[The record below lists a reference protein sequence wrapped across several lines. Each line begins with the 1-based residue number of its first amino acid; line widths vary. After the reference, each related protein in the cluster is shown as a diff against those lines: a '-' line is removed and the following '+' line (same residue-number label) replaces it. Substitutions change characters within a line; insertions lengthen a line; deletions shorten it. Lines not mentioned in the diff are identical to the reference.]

1 MKILIKEGIVKKMV
15 NRVLGYDLSDHIEMV
30 TNWIEL
36 GSRGQG
42 MFSGGREEVRWLLN
56 HFGPMYLFQ
65 IINDT
70 SYLVQYQG
78 SEDGWV
84 IRSNKTFRKLSE
96 DEFLDAIGIG
106 FMGVTL
112 QQVMDEF
119 IEE

>member
-1 MKILIKEGIVKKMV
+1 MKILIKEGVVKKMV
-15 NRVLGYDLSDHIEMV
+15 NRVLGYDLSDKIEMV

-56 HFGPMYLFQ
+56 HFGPMYLFE
-65 IINDT
+65 IKDN
-70 SYLVQYQG
+70 SYLAQYQG
-78 SEDGWV
+78 SEDGW
-84 IRSNKTFRKLSE
+84 IIWSNKTFRKLSE

>member
-15 NRVLGYDLSDHIEMV
+15 NRVLGYDLSDHIKLV

-36 GSRGQG
+36 GSRGQRL
-42 MFSGGREEVRWLLN
+42 FSDGREEFRWLVDT
-56 HFGPMYLFQ
+56 FGTMILFDVNGE
-65 IINDT
+65 I
-70 SYLVQYQG
+70 YLVQHQDGQDPEWLIG
-78 SEDGWV
+78 ST
-84 IRSNKTFRKLSE
+84 KKFRTLSE